1 MMNRSDR
8 DDLLQT
14 LLTTKQRIEQIAKTL
29 FLRKVPAVADTL
41 QKVCDELEQ
50 TLSEEHAAFYTES
63 LLSLVNVMQGFETQ
77 KMPVRDRIESL
88 KLMGD
93 IIDEVSRKLAQET
106 EIKKEIYFLPYK
118 ASMWDSLESIWR
130 AAAEDKDHCNAYVMP
145 IPYAD
150 RKPDGTA
157 AEWHCERDQFPVD
170 VPVVNWEDVD
180 LEAVHPDVIYIH
192 NPYDGNNIVTSVDS
206 RYYSDKLK
214 QCTDKLIYVPYF
226 VLAEPDWVKDETLSD
241 GQKKENENAISGFV
255 LTPGVLNADEV
266 YVQSENMRQVYID
279 VLMDA
284 TEHKD
289 KEYWGKRIIA
299 FGSPKLEKIK
309 RSKKE
314 DYTLPEKWQRIIAG
328 KKVILY
334 NTSLSATLQ
343 NTDKVCGKLRYV
355 FNVFKSQDKCALWW
369 RPHPLMKA
377 TLRSMRPEVAD
388 EYEQIEKEYI
398 AAGWGIYDDNPDVDR
413 AVVCT
418 DAYYGDCS
426 SVVQLYQKT
435 GKPIMIQ
442 SIPLTE

>member
-14 LLTTKQRIEQIAKTL
+14 LLTTKQRIDQIAKTL

-41 QKVCDELEQ
+41 QKVCDALEQ

-150 RKPDGTA
+150 RNPDGTA

-180 LEAVHPDVIYIH
+180 LETVHPDVIYIH

-206 RYYSDKLK
+206 RYYSIELK
-214 QCTDKLIYVPYF
+214 KCCDKLIYVPYF
-226 VLAEPDWVKDETLSD
+226 VLAEPESVSEESK
-241 GQKKENENAISGFV
+241 NAVRNFIC
-255 LTPGVLNADEV
+255 TPGVLNADEV
-266 YVQSENMRQVYID
+266 YVQSENMRQIYIE
-279 VLMDA
+279 VLVEE
-284 TEHKD
+284 TENKD
-289 KEYWGKRIIA
+289 REYWEKRIIA

-343 NTDKVCGKLRYV
+343 NTDKVCAKLRYV
-355 FNVFKSQDKCALWW
+355 FNVFKGQEKCALWW